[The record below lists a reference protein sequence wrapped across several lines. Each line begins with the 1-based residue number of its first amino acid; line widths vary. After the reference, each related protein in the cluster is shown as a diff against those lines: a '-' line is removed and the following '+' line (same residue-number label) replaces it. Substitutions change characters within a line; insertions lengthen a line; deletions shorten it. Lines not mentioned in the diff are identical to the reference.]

1 MYNIYIYILC
11 MCIIYI
17 NYSCIISGPSA
28 GSPARAGMW
37 PAHSAEFGLKEV
49 SALSERVGLRGNWN
63 AGFLG

>member
-1 MYNIYIYILC
+1 